1 MLRLL
6 LVTSR
11 VLWCFPAVILAFGIV
26 TFGLSLREFFF
37 QSADQF
43 VTVHVAGRR

>member
-1 MLRLL
+1 MSRLL
-6 LVTSR
+6 IIASR
-11 VLWCFPAVILAFGIV
+11 VLRFFPAVILAFGIV